1 MRTRI
6 PDLFDPGSGME
17 KIRIRD
23 KLPGSATLRRTLH
36 FLIPESPRAMRSLGG
51 TLSGGRGSQRPEP
64 SFSRRSSAAAA
75 ADDDNEC
82 RRCSGG
88 STTVI
93 SMSALILEAEKKGEN
108 G

>member
-1 MRTRI
+1 
-6 PDLFDPGSGME
+6 ME

-23 KLPGSATLRRTLH
+23 NFHGSATLRRTLH

-51 TLSGGRGSQRPEP
+51 TLSGGRGSQRSEP
-64 SFSRRSSAAAA
+64 SFSRRSSAAAAA

-93 SMSALILEAEKKGEN
+93 SMSALILEAEKKGKTVD
-108 G
+108 